1 MFPRR
6 SEVFRE
12 RVRVKYIA
20 LRVPVF
26 DHVLVPGVQGGGTD
40 RRALPVVVLGTVSS
54 FPADGF
60 VERGEPRFSED
71 LVLYPQVDDLA
82 PRQVVTLR
90 VRALAERDALRV
102 AGSRAAVGGALR
114 IFD

>member
-1 MFPRR
+1 MHPPARSKPRGKGVGERREQRGVAAQVVKHRDGLPVFPRR

-12 RVRVKYIA
+12 RVRVEYIA

-71 LVLYPQVDDLA
+71 LVLLSTG
-82 PRQVVTLR
+82 R
-90 VRALAERDALRV
+90 
-102 AGSRAAVGGALR
+102 
-114 IFD
+114 